1 MKLTPNGWAATPL
14 QSPENHE
21 IPLPASGTHRSCL
34 KKPIWLVSRPM
45 AQNTGVGIG
54 DFSLPFEYAELL
66 ITFASD
72 QGVPASTLLTG
83 TGLTIPDLLSQPR
96 YIRSDSYS
104 TLAGNLCAA
113 TGDPLLPW
121 KFGRLLSLQPHGMFG
136 LTLRSATRLSK
147 AYEYLPEFFSTRTGG
162 SQVLQTRRDTETF
175 DILIKSGNRNTPDR
189 VVQFHTIA
197 SLVNM
202 AWISRT
208 LTGISRTELSDTIFL
223 VWPAP
228 SQDGWTAYLPPGT
241 RTVFNHKESYFS
253 LPLAM
258 MRLRVRSGGKQFNSA
273 AVSKLRQ
280 ELSLPPETMD
290 IVGRVGWAIH
300 KTGFKGST
308 IETAS
313 ELLGVSPATLK
324 RRLGEKGETFL
335 AVKNAQRFGV
345 VRDLLRSTTLSLDE
359 IAYRAGYENSSNLS
373 KAFRRNFGISPGV
386 YRKSLSK
393 Y

>member
-1 MKLTPNGWAATPL
+1 MT
-14 QSPENHE
+14 
-21 IPLPASGTHRSCL
+21 
-34 KKPIWLVSRPM
+34 
-45 AQNTGVGIG
+45 QNTGVGIG
-54 DFSLPFEYAELL
+54 GFSLPFEYAELL

-72 QGVPASTLLTG
+72 QGVPASTLLAG
-83 TGLTIPDLLSQPR
+83 TGITVPDLLSQPR
-96 YIRSDSYS
+96 HIRSDSYS

-121 KFGRLLSLQPHGMFG
+121 KFGHLLSLQPHGMFG

-162 SQVLQTRRDTETF
+162 SQILQTRRDMESF
-175 DILIKSGNRNTPDR
+175 DILIRSGNTNTPDR

-208 LTGISRTELSDTIFL
+208 LTGTSGTALNDTIFL

-228 SQDGWTAYLPPGT
+228 IQNGWTSYLPPGT
-241 RTVFNHKESYFS
+241 RTVFDHHESCFS

-258 MRLRVRSGGKQFNSA
+258 MRLRVRSGGEQINSA
-273 AVSKLRQ
+273 AISKLRQ

-290 IVGRVGWAIH
+290 IVGRVGWAIQ
-300 KTGFKGST
+300 KTGFKNST

-313 ELLGVSPATLK
+313 AILGLSPATLK
-324 RRLGEKGETFL
+324 RRLGEKGKTFL
-335 AVKNAQRFGV
+335 AVKNEQRFGV
-345 VRDLLRSTTLSLDE
+345 VCDLLRSTDLSLDE

-373 KAFRRNFGISPGV
+373 KAFRRNFGMSPGA
-386 YRKSLSK
+386 YRNSPNKA
-393 Y
+393 